1 MGSARSEPDNFL
13 DLNHL
18 QVYARRNR
26 SGAVMWYSLSGA
38 PKWVQ
43 APVQGAQVPARVRAQ
58 TWLCP
63 ASWLFLLIVISVL
76 LFPDRSA
83 AQDAGSA
90 EREFH
95 GKGVEI
101 NVTVHDPS
109 GEVLAVPAVVKVY
122 RDGSI
127 PSGEAETSRG
137 TATFVVNSVGEF
149 TIAVKVAGY
158 SEVHKDL
165 SVIASGRAEVDVY
178 LRSNSP
184 PADASLGSRPLLA
197 PKAKEALDKGL
208 QALSEEKLAEAQKYL
223 GRALQLAPAH
233 PDVLYLQ
240 GLVFLKQRDWTQAQA
255 ALEKATQMDP
265 THDAALAA
273 LGMALCDQGNYAG
286 AIAPLEKSLQL
297 EKPQTVAAAGWQTRW
312 TLAKAYYRQA
322 RYDEALRTSQEALV
336 LSRGKAPEIALLVA
350 QALTAVGRYDDAA
363 QTLRDFLR
371 DHGQQPEAATAQ
383 RWLNNLAESGKI
395 QVQTARQP

>member
-1 MGSARSEPDNFL
+1 MWSS
-13 DLNHL
+13 
-18 QVYARRNR
+18 RN
-26 SGAVMWYSLSGA
+26 GA
-38 PKWVQ
+38 PKRVQ
-43 APVQGAQVPARVRAQ
+43 APVQRAQVQAHGRAGPK
-58 TWLCP
+58 LCP
-63 ASWLFLLIVISVL
+63 RTLLFLPLVAAVL
-76 LFPDRSA
+76 WFPDISN

-101 NVTVHDPS
+101 TVTVHDPS
-109 GEVLAVPAVVKVY
+109 GEVLAVPAIVKVY

-127 PSGEAETSRG
+127 PSGEAQTSRG
-137 TATFVVNSVGEF
+137 SAILVVNSVGEF
-149 TIAVKVAGY
+149 TIDVKAPGY

-165 SVIASGRAEVDVY
+165 SFIASGRAHVDVY
-178 LRSNSP
+178 LRSNASSAEAP
-184 PADASLGSRPLLA
+184 PGAKALLA
-197 PKAKEALDKGL
+197 PKAKDALNKGL

-240 GLVFLKQRDWTQAQA
+240 GLVFLRQRDWAKAQA

-265 THDAALAA
+265 NHAPAFAA
-273 LGMALCDQGNYAG
+273 LGMAFCDEGNYAG
-286 AIAPLEKSLQL
+286 AISPLEKSLQL
-297 EKPQTVAAAGWQTRW
+297 EKAQPDAASAASAWQTRW

-322 RYDEALRTSQEALV
+322 RYEEALQTSQDALAS
-336 LSRGKAPEIALLVA
+336 SRGKAPEIALLVA

-371 DHGQQPEAATAQ
+371 DHGQQSQAATAQ
-383 RWLNNLAESGKI
+383 RWLKNLADSGRV

>member
-1 MGSARSEPDNFL
+1 MWSS
-13 DLNHL
+13 
-18 QVYARRNR
+18 RN
-26 SGAVMWYSLSGA
+26 GA
-38 PKWVQ
+38 PQWVR
-43 APVQGAQVPARVRAQ
+43 ALVQRAQVRAQ
-58 TWLCP
+58 VRAERRFCP
-63 ASWLFLLIVISVL
+63 RGLPFLLLLTSVLPFPDISV
-76 LFPDRSA
+76 

-101 NVTVHDPS
+101 TVTVHDPS
-109 GEVLAVPAVVKVY
+109 GDVLAAPAVVKVY

-137 TATFVVNSVGEF
+137 TATLVVNSVGEF
-149 TIAVKVAGY
+149 TIAVKAPGY
-158 SEVHKDL
+158 GEVHEDL
-165 SVIASGRAEVDVY
+165 SVIASGRTQVDVY
-178 LRSNSP
+178 LHSNSST
-184 PADASLGSRPLLA
+184 ADASSASKPILA
-197 PKAKEALDKGL
+197 PKASEALNKGL
-208 QALSEEKLAEAQKYL
+208 QALSEEKLGEAQKYL

-240 GLVFLKQRDWTQAQA
+240 GLVFLKQREWAQAQT
-255 ALEKATQMDP
+255 ALKKATQMDP
-265 THDAALAA
+265 SHGAAFAA

-286 AIAPLEKSLQL
+286 AISPLERSLQL
-297 EKPQTVAAAGWQTRW
+297 EKPASEAAAGWQTRW
-312 TLAKAYYRQA
+312 ALAKAYYHEG
-322 RYDEALRTSQEALV
+322 RYEEALQTSQLALV
-336 LSRGKAPEIALLVA
+336 LSRGKAPQTALLVA